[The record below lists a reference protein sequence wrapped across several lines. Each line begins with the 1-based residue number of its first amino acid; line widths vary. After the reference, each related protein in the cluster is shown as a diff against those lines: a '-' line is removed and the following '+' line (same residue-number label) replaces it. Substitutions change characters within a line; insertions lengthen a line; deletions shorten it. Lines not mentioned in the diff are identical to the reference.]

1 MPLPNFLIIGAA
13 KAGTTSL
20 YDWLRQHPDVFMP
33 ALKEPKFFAYD
44 PERGGEFP
52 IRTLEAYTALFEG
65 ATAAAIG
72 EASPSYLGSRR
83 RCTASTRPCRGPG

>member
-1 MPLPNFLIIGAA
+1 MILPNFLIIGAA

-44 PERGGEFP
+44 PERTDVAWP
-52 IRTLEAYTALFEG
+52 VRTLRL
-65 ATAAAIG
+65 
-72 EASPSYLGSRR
+72 RR
-83 RCTASTRPCRGPG
+83 AVRGGDRAGGRRGLAELPELVAGDA